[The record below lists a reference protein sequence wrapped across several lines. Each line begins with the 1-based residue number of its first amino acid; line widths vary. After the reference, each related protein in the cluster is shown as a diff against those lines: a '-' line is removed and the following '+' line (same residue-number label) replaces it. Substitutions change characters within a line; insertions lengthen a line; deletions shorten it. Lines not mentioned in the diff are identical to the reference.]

1 MKCVH
6 VIVTHKD
13 KELKVSE
20 YDGSKYTTA
29 LRPSLQYSSVA

>member
-1 MKCVH
+1 MH
-6 VIVTHKD
+6 VFVTHKD